1 MRPLLIVFFLLCAG
15 AVNAQDTLQPKV
27 VLTTVHADSAAV
39 RELNAYFLQYG
50 LHPDSAHSRELYELV
65 YKWKGTKYK
74 YAGHTQSGID
84 CSGFANMLYSQ
95 CYDTVLPGGCRN
107 IYTMVD
113 TIPKDSLREGDL
125 LFFKIRKGQI
135 SHVGVYLGNSHF
147 AHASVH
153 SGVTVSSL
161 NEEYYRKY
169 YFTAGRLRSP
179 KAP

>member
-1 MRPLLIVFFLLCAG
+1 MRPLLIVFFLLFAG

-27 VLTTVHADSAAV
+27 VLTVVNPDSAAV

-50 LHPDSAHSRELYELV
+50 LHPDSAQSRELYELV

-84 CSGFANMLYSQ
+84 CSGFAGMLYSQ
-95 CYDTVLPGGCRN
+95 CYDTALPGGCKN

-113 TIPKDSLREGDL
+113 TLPKDSLREGDL

-135 SHVGVYLGNSHF
+135 SHVGVYLGNSYF

-153 SGVTVSSL
+153 SGVTMSSL

-179 KAP
+179 KTP